1 MRKLWVCLCCVLCL
15 SACTAK
21 VKDEKV
27 PQVLQEYKKYVNAA
41 HAQII
46 PNPIQTD
53 AFSPY
58 ANSSEAYY
66 RAMDYVIAHGAKT
79 NGEESVTQQEALQ
92 DVEDV
97 FFTLKALYGKYP
109 IYGDARFQEAKQM
122 VDKQIKTYAKIKK
135 TKLGEVL
142 RKQLSFI
149 EDVHFQIDFE
159 PLHES
164 YTTYSEQGVHYQ
176 KKAYVKKKDGYYD
189 QSNQKRIVQIH
200 KDADLA
206 TYLKPVLHKDGSI
219 SYQLFYRSRKNITHL
234 SMRYADGSERKVA
247 MEKVEQMKHSE
258 DILTEKIVQGIPYL
272 HITKMIYPRASDTY
286 AQYAETFLA
295 RAAQFSQKPL
305 AILDLRG
312 NPGGNAML
320 SYAWSHSYAKQRLS
334 GYGARMLRLPLHEQK
349 FKQLMD
355 EKTDQSLAS
364 LLEDGNYQKHDNL
377 LYIEKPYMG
386 KKLIKNKSIL
396 LVLQDETSASA
407 SEMLMDE
414 LHTMENVI
422 FIGMPSAGA
431 ISGSAM
437 SSFYLDKSGL
447 QIMFGNLYGDFPETY
462 ASEYQGIAPDIW
474 VQGKDVLKYVKELL
488 K

>member
-1 MRKLWVCLCCVLCL
+1 M
-15 SACTAK
+15 
-21 VKDEKV
+21 
-27 PQVLQEYKKYVNAA
+27 
-41 HAQII
+41 
-46 PNPIQTD
+46 
-53 AFSPY
+53 
-58 ANSSEAYY
+58 
-66 RAMDYVIAHGAKT
+66 
-79 NGEESVTQQEALQ
+79 
-92 DVEDV
+92 
-97 FFTLKALYGKYP
+97 
-109 IYGDARFQEAKQM
+109 
-122 VDKQIKTYAKIKK
+122 
-135 TKLGEVL
+135 
-142 RKQLSFI
+142 
-149 EDVHFQIDFE
+149 
-159 PLHES
+159 
-164 YTTYSEQGVHYQ
+164 
-176 KKAYVKKKDGYYD
+176 KKKDGYYD

-247 MEKVEQMKHSE
+247 MEKVEQMKRSE

>member
-1 MRKLWVCLCCVLCL
+1 
-15 SACTAK
+15 
-21 VKDEKV
+21 
-27 PQVLQEYKKYVNAA
+27 
-41 HAQII
+41 
-46 PNPIQTD
+46 
-53 AFSPY
+53 
-58 ANSSEAYY
+58 
-66 RAMDYVIAHGAKT
+66 
-79 NGEESVTQQEALQ
+79 
-92 DVEDV
+92 
-97 FFTLKALYGKYP
+97 
-109 IYGDARFQEAKQM
+109 M
-122 VDKQIKTYAKIKK
+122 VDKQIKKYAKIKK
-135 TKLGEVL
+135 TVLGEVL

-164 YTTYSEQGVHYQ
+164 YTMYCEQGVHYQ

-189 QSNQKRIVQIH
+189 QSNQKRIVRIH

-206 TYLKPVLHKDGSI
+206 AYLKPVLHKDGSI

-247 MEKVEQMKHSE
+247 MEKVEQMKRSE

-320 SYAWSHSYAKQRLS
+320 SYAWSHSYAKQRIS
-334 GYGARMLRLPLHEQK
+334 GYGTRILRLPLHEEK

-355 EKTDQSLAS
+355 EETDQSLAS

-377 LYIEKPYMG
+377 LYIEEPYMG
-386 KKLIKNKSIL
+386 KKLIENKSML

-407 SEMLMDE
+407 SEMLIDE

-437 SSFYLDKSGL
+437 STFYLDKSGL
-447 QIMFGNLYGDFPETY
+447 QIMFGNLYGDFPEAY
-462 ASEYQGIAPDIW
+462 ASEYEGISPDIW

-488 K
+488 N